1 MRKLA
6 VVAFGGNALLR
17 SGQKGTYKE
26 QLENVENTCES
37 LCALLKRNYNVVIGH
52 GNGPQVGNVMLQH
65 EAGKAV
71 GVEAMPMDFCVAET
85 QGSIAYMIEM
95 GLRNVMAR
103 NDIQRDVVTL
113 VTQVA
118 VNKLDPMFQNPT
130 KPVGPYYTKEQLF
143 ENFELRNSNF
153 EPDAPLPENFEL
165 RNSNFEPDAPLPSKF
180 KIQNSTFAEDPKGN
194 GWRKVVA
201 SPKPVRI
208 NNIKIVKQ
216 LATAGNIVV
225 TVGGGGIPVV
235 EESDY
240 VRGVE
245 AVIDKDLASALCAVE
260 IGADEFYILTDVPK
274 VYINFRKENEQALD
288 TITVAQAKKLLEEGQ
303 FAEGSMAPKV
313 RAAIMFVEH
322 GGPGV
327 RADRQCI
334 ITEAGQLDNPSCGT
348 RIVR

>member
-1 MRKLA
+1 MSKLA

-26 QLENVENTCES
+26 QIENVENTCQS
-37 LCALLKRNYNVVIGH
+37 LCALLQRGYNVVIGH

-65 EAGKAV
+65 EAGKQA
-71 GVEAMPMDFCVAET
+71 GVQAMPMDFCVAET

-95 GLRNVMAR
+95 GLRNVMTR
-103 NDIQRDVVTL
+103 KGICRDVVTL
-113 VTQVA
+113 VTQVSVSA
-118 VNKLDPMFQNPT
+118 DDPMFLNPT
-130 KPVGPYYTKEQLF
+130 KPVGPYYTKEQA
-143 ENFELRNSNF
+143 ES
-153 EPDAPLPENFEL
+153 
-165 RNSNFEPDAPLPSKF
+165 
-180 KIQNSTFAEDPKGN
+180 FAAETGAKYKEDPKGN

-201 SPKPVRI
+201 SPKPLRI
-208 NNIKIVKQ
+208 NNVDIVKQ
-216 LATAGNIVV
+216 LAAAGHIVV

-235 EESDY
+235 EENGS

-288 TITVAQAKKLLEEGQ
+288 TITVAQAKQYLEEGQ

-322 GGPGV
+322 GGKE
-327 RADRQCI
+327 CI

-348 RIVR
+348 RIVK